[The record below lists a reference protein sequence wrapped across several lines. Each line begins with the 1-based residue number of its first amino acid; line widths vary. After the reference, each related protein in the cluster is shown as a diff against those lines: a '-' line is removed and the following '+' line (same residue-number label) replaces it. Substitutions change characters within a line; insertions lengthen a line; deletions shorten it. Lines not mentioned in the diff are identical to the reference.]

1 MKTILVLTDFTIKS
15 DHAAHYALKLA
26 QKIQANLLLCNV
38 YPEPAVITAS
48 THTFWNG
55 NDSETFEKDSTNDL
69 TELAC
74 RLNKKLANGAEDEF
88 KPNIEICSKAGPLT
102 EAINY
107 LVASRQIL
115 FAVIATHSS
124 DDIMAFLNG
133 NHANE
138 IIENAKCP
146 VLVLPYQLPFNG
158 FNKIAFA
165 TDLAHKGTDV
175 LHSLY
180 HITKYFDSEVLVTH
194 VGMAKLA
201 KVTEDY
207 ITRRFLCQEI
217 GASHYPKIQYRSV
230 QNKSI
235 TAGLQWLAEHDDIDL
250 LVLIH
255 HKRNLIQKIFEPSI
269 TKKLADRF
277 AKPMLVFPSSYERGG
292 VPAF

>member
-1 MKTILVLTDFTIKS
+1 MKTILVLTDFTIKA

-26 QKIQANLLLCNV
+26 QKIQANILLCNV
-38 YPEPAVITAS
+38 YPEPAVISAS

-55 NDSETFEKDSTNDL
+55 NESETFEQDSLNDL
-69 TELAC
+69 TELAG
-74 RLNKKLANGAEDEF
+74 RLNKQLEICKDEF
-88 KPNIEICSKAGPLT
+88 RPAIELCSKAGPLT
-102 EAINY
+102 VAINY
-107 LVASRQIL
+107 IVASRQIL
-115 FAVIATHSS
+115 FAVIATHST
-124 DDIMAFLNG
+124 DDFMAFLNG

-138 IIENAKCP
+138 IIENANCP

-180 HITKYFDSEVLVTH
+180 HITKYFDSEVLITH
-194 VGMAKLA
+194 VGIAKLA

-207 ITRRFLCQEI
+207 ITKRFLCQEI
-217 GASHYPKIQYRSV
+217 GVSHYPKIQYRSV
-230 QNKSI
+230 KNKSV

-250 LVLIH
+250 LVLVH

-269 TKKLADRF
+269 TKKMADRF
-277 AKPMLVFPSSYERGG
+277 AKPMLVFPSSYERGS
-292 VPAF
+292 VPIL

>member
-1 MKTILVLTDFTIKS
+1 MKTILVLTDFSIKA

-38 YPEPAVITAS
+38 YPQPAIVTAS

-55 NDSETFEKDSTNDL
+55 NESETFEQDSLNDL
-69 TELAC
+69 AELAN
-74 RLNKKLANGAEDEF
+74 RLNKQLDKTCNDEF
-88 KPNIEICSKAGPLT
+88 KPVVDFCSMAGPLT
-102 EAINY
+102 AAINY
-107 LVASRQIL
+107 IVASRQIL

-124 DDIMAFLNG
+124 DDFMAFLNG

-138 IIENAKCP
+138 IIENANCP
-146 VLVLPYQLPFNG
+146 VLVLPYQLSFNG
-158 FNKIAFA
+158 FNKIVFA

-194 VGMAKLA
+194 VGMVKLA

-217 GASHYPKIQYRSV
+217 GVSQYPKIQYRSV
-230 QNKSI
+230 KNKSI

-250 LVLIH
+250 LVLVH
-255 HKRNLIQKIFEPSI
+255 HKRNLIQKIFEPSV
-269 TKKLADRF
+269 TKKLANKF
-277 AKPMLVFPSSYERGG
+277 AKPMLIFPSSYERGS
-292 VPAF
+292 VPIL

>member
-1 MKTILVLTDFTIKS
+1 MKTILVLTDFTLKA

-26 QKIQANLLLCNV
+26 QKIQANILLCNV
-38 YPEPAVITAS
+38 YPEPAAMPAS
-48 THTFWNG
+48 THTFWSG
-55 NDSETFEKDSTNDL
+55 NENETFEQDSLNDL
-69 TELAC
+69 AELAN
-74 RLNKKLANGAEDEF
+74 RLKKELVNHDDDF
-88 KPNIEICSKAGPLT
+88 KPGIEICSKAGPLA

-115 FAVIATHSS
+115 FAVIATHSAA
-124 DDIMAFLNG
+124 DFMAFLTG

-138 IIENAKCP
+138 IIENANCP
-146 VLVLPYQLPFNG
+146 VLVLPYQQPFKG

-180 HITKYFDSEVLVTH
+180 HITKYFDSEVLITH

-201 KVTEDY
+201 KVTEDF
-207 ITRRFLCQEI
+207 ITKRFLCQEI
-217 GASHYPKIQYRSV
+217 GVSHYPKIQYRSV

-235 TAGLQWLAEHDDIDL
+235 TAGLQWLAENDDIDL
-250 LVLIH
+250 LVLVH
-255 HKRNLIQKIFEPSI
+255 HKRNLIRKIFEPSV

-277 AKPMLVFPSSYERGG
+277 AKPMLVFPSTYERGS
-292 VPAF
+292 VPIF

>member
-1 MKTILVLTDFTIKS
+1 MKTILVLTDFTIKA

-26 QKIQANLLLCNV
+26 HKIKANLLLCNV
-38 YPEPAVITAS
+38 YPEPAVISAS
-48 THTFWNG
+48 AHTFWNG
-55 NDSETFEKDSTNDL
+55 NESENFEQDSLNDL
-69 TELAC
+69 TELAG
-74 RLNKKLANGAEDEF
+74 RLNKQLENTCDDEF
-88 KPNIEICSKAGPLT
+88 KPTVELCSKAGPLT
-102 EAINY
+102 DAINY
-107 LVASRQIL
+107 IVASRQIL
-115 FAVIATHSS
+115 FAVIATHNA
-124 DDIMAFLNG
+124 DDLMAFLNG

-138 IIENAKCP
+138 IIENANCP

-158 FNKIAFA
+158 FKKIAFA
-165 TDLAHKGTDV
+165 TDLAHNGTDV

-180 HITKYFDSEVLVTH
+180 NITKYFDSEVLITH

-207 ITRRFLCQEI
+207 ITKRFLRQEI
-217 GASHYPKIQYRSV
+217 GVSHYPKIQYRSV

-250 LVLIH
+250 LVLVH

-277 AKPMLVFPSSYERGG
+277 AKPMLVFPSSYERGS
-292 VPAF
+292 VPIL